1 MEHQQQLYHLLVVDD
16 DRRLRGLLEKYLS
29 DHNFLVTTAASA
41 AEARQILA
49 REEINLIILDVMMPE
64 ESGISFTEKLR
75 QEATPPTC
83 HIPILMLTALS
94 EPQQRIEG
102 LEKGADDY
110 LTKPFEPK
118 ELLLRIQRIL
128 SRHTGQ
134 SSSQQMVSLGRYKF
148 DLKRKVLLHHKEV
161 LVLSSA
167 EQNLLEVLAKNPRV
181 ELSREELAAHTGV
194 PLSPRTIDV
203 QVTRLRR
210 KIEDDPKQ
218 PRYLRTVRHKGY
230 ALYPDD

>member
-1 MEHQQQLYHLLVVDD
+1 LNQQQLYHLLVVDD

-29 DHNFLVTTAASA
+29 DHGFLVTAAASA
-41 AEARQILA
+41 AEAREIIS
-49 REEINLIILDVMMPE
+49 REDINLIVLDLMMPQE
-64 ESGISFTEKLR
+64 TGLEFTEKLR
-75 QEATPPTC
+75 KALGHPKQKV
-83 HIPILMLTALS
+83 PILILTALS
-94 EPQQRIEG
+94 ETHQRIEG

-128 SRHTGQ
+128 ER
-134 SSSQQMVSLGRYKF
+134 SSSSGPLPQLISLGNYQF
-148 DLKRKVLLHHKEV
+148 DPRRKVLLYHGEI
-161 LVLSSA
+161 LLLTSA
-167 EQNLLEVLAKNPRV
+167 EQKLLDVLAANPRV